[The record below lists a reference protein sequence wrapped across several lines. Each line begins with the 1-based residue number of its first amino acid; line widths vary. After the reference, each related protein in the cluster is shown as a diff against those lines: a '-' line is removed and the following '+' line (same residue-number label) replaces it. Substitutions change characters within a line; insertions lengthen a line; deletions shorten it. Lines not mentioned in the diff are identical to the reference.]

1 MARKAKKT
9 TDAET
14 KAPVTKVKTKT
25 PAAEPAAEV
34 KPNFEAIDAKIEK
47 ATVAPAEA
55 IEEKADFEVVTE
67 KNDPIVENPAPAKKA
82 PAKKAEAVIKC
93 TIEFNNKN
101 TVVRDLVD
109 QIMDI
114 EGKDNVKTLDL
125 YVQPENNIV
134 YYVVNGTAEGK
145 SINF

>member
-14 KAPVTKVKTKT
+14 KAPV
-25 PAAEPAAEV
+25 
-34 KPNFEAIDAKIEK
+34 
-47 ATVAPAEA
+47 